1 MRVESILKIKGRDVE
16 TVRPDTSVVVTIHK
30 LTTLGIGALVV
41 SGNGERV
48 DGVVSERDILRGL
61 NKHGAR
67 LLDLT
72 VSDVMSRQVPMCTP
86 EDSLQSV
93 MAEMTRS
100 RNRHLPVTTG
110 GTLVGI
116 ISIGDVVKHRLDD
129 MQLETNV
136 LRDSYRASHSG

>member
-1 MRVESILKIKGRDVE
+1 M
-16 TVRPDTSVVVTIHK
+16 RPDTSAVVAIHK
-30 LTTLGIGALVV
+30 LTTLGIGAVVV
-41 SGNGERV
+41 SGDGERV
-48 DGVVSERDILRGL
+48 NGMVSERDIVHGL

-72 VSDVMSRQVPMCTP
+72 VSDVMSRNVPVCAP

-100 RNRHLPVTTG
+100 RNRHLPVTTDG
-110 GTLVGI
+110 RLVGLV
-116 ISIGDVVKHRLDD
+116 SIGDVVKHRLDD

-136 LRDSYRASHSG
+136 LRDSYRARH

>member
-1 MRVESILKIKGRDVE
+1 MKVESILKIKGRNVE
-16 TVRPDTSVVVTIHK
+16 TVRPDTSAVVAIHK
-30 LTTLGIGALVV
+30 LTTLGIGAVVV
-41 SGNGERV
+41 SGDGERV
-48 DGVVSERDILRGL
+48 DGMVSERDIVLGL

-72 VSDVMSRQVPMCTP
+72 VSDFMSRNVPMCAP

-100 RNRHLPVTTG
+100 RNRHLPVTTDG
-110 GTLVGI
+110 RLVGLV
-116 ISIGDVVKHRLDD
+116 SIGDVVKHRLDD

-136 LRDSYRASHSG
+136 LRDSYRARH

>member
-41 SGNGERV
+41 SGDGERV

-72 VSDVMSRQVPMCTP
+72 VSDVMSRQVPVCTP

-100 RNRHLPVTTG
+100 RNRHLPVTDG
-110 GTLVGI
+110 DRLVGI

>member
-1 MRVESILKIKGRDVE
+1 MKVQSILKIKGWNVE
-16 TVRPDTSVVVTIHK
+16 TVRPDTSAVVVIHK
-30 LTTLGIGALVV
+30 LTTLGIGAVVV
-41 SGNGERV
+41 SGDGERV
-48 DGVVSERDILRGL
+48 DGMVSERDIVHGL

-72 VSDVMSRQVPMCTP
+72 VSDVMSRNVPVCAP

-100 RNRHLPVTTG
+100 RNRHLPVTTDG
-110 GTLVGI
+110 RLVGLV
-116 ISIGDVVKHRLDD
+116 SIGDVVKHRLDD

-136 LRDSYRASHSG
+136 LRDSYRARH